1 MTWKIDLEPGQSVA
15 IGDFGTITLEKK
27 SGQSARLSFQVDK
40 SIALRRVEQH
50 QATSAPQSGISE
62 SVLGTKIP
70 QMVA

>member
-40 SIALRRVEQH
+40 TIALRRVENH
-50 QATSAPQSGISE
+50 VAASAPQSGISE
-62 SVLGTKIP
+62 SLQTMKAA